1 MQEEVFI
8 LGLTCIELFNNMKT
22 VKILFLVAIGT
33 LVVSCESNTYSEVS
47 GFVANPTYEGK
58 IKKIMAAQCTS
69 CHGINGTRPDSPL
82 ETYQEVVDQ
91 ADNIACRLDG
101 SSCGLMPQSGKLPQV
116 QIDMFNAWIAQG
128 LIQQ

>member
-33 LVVSCESNTYSEVS
+33 LVVSCESNTYSEIS
-47 GFVANPTYEGK
+47 GFEANPTYQSK
-58 IKKIMAAQCTS
+58 IKSIMDAQCVS
-69 CHGINGTRPDSPL
+69 CHSVNGTRPDSPL
-82 ETYQEVVDQ
+82 ETYQQVVDN

-101 SSCGLMPQSGKLPQV
+101 ASCGLMPQTGRLPQV
-116 QIDMFNAWIAQG
+116 QIDMFNAWINQG
-128 LIQQ
+128 LLEQ